1 MKYHD
6 IIAEPKTAWGL
17 NDRFWNAFTAR
28 QVSTSTFSKKIPVQ
42 GLTMCWTCR
51 KDFMGE
57 PFVWY
62 CSDKCE
68 GIGDMQADNW
78 RQE

>member
-1 MKYHD
+1 MDTIQGIVPALSDVQKAHAHLRY
-6 IIAEPKTAWGL
+6 ELTGL
-17 NDRFWNAFTAR
+17 M
-28 QVSTSTFSKKIPVQ
+28 QVATTKIPVQ

-57 PFVWY
+57 PCVVY
-62 CSDKCE
+62 CSDTCE
-68 GIGDMQADNW
+68 DIGDMEADDW